1 MKFHDAITPG
11 YTPKTMKH
19 IPTEKDDIILVDSNY
34 LFLRRILTN
43 KGPLTISNILDE
55 FRKDKNG
62 KSVKTIY
69 RYLGKLIAKD
79 IVTKCGKRVY
89 ENNKSET
96 LFGITAKFFLVGVET
111 NPFSVIDDEEM
122 VKNRKI
128 LVDFICNVLQNNF
141 EGKEI
146 DVECFENKIM
156 EWYVISNSELIK
168 NIETA
173 TEEAINKVMTTEMSP
188 DSGKFLMDVVFW
200 LGLIIKNPTLNEEIK
215 GCLKDIQLE

>member
-1 MKFHDAITPG
+1 MKFRDAITPG
-11 YTPKTMKH
+11 YAPKAMKH
-19 IPTEKDDIILVDSNY
+19 IPTARNEIILADSNH
-34 LFLRRILTN
+34 LFLRRILNN
-43 KGPLTISNILDE
+43 KGPLTISNILEE
-55 FRKDKNG
+55 FRKDKNE

-69 RYLGKLIAKD
+69 RYLGKLIDKD

-96 LFGITAKFFLVGVET
+96 LYGITAKFFLIGVET
-111 NPFSVIDDEEM
+111 NPFTDIEDEDM
-122 VKNRKI
+122 IKLRKI
-128 LVDFICNVLQNNF
+128 LVDFICDVLQNNF

-146 DVECFENKIM
+146 DVECFEKKLM